1 MELVGIKVDKMKD
14 FRDGDYYIVKK
25 GEETKALLESERRE
39 VVVDVSEFFKDAE
52 KWRWGIKTE
61 KWHGVFLIG
70 IGYKGGGLVINVENV
85 VIGIKKRG
93 EEINV
98 SAVVFGKSE
107 EEAIKNAQT
116 FKLANRESIAFEMSN
131 EYYEYPLKGDIGKI
145 LSSIDRKL
153 EAIKEKSEEI
163 SAASDLILQHVKR
176 IEEKLQVLPVLE
188 ERIKKIEEKVDSKQ
202 WIVDSGK
209 DEDKVEVHFISE
221 KGVYIDGEK
230 VHINLL
236 GKVFDYLKAD
246 TKSFLSFFMLPSS
259 IYNEVDKKLQ
269 EEAKRKYL
277 EGERYISWE
286 EAEALAEKPV
296 KRKENWRIV
305 LEYKDRTF
313 KRLINILRSK
323 LRIKEERLEEIV
335 SLAIEKAIKERREV
349 VLFKDMLDVA
359 DEREKNQLKEIAKEL
374 SDVMRGGKKEY
385 EMKGKAVVVADEEY
399 EELLLYAITLEVERK
414 GKRIEVRR

>member
-1 MELVGIKVDKMKD
+1 MELVGIKVDKIKD

-25 GEETKALLESERRE
+25 GEDTKVLLEAERRE
-39 VVVDVSEFFKDAE
+39 VVVDVSEFFESAE
-52 KWRWGIKTE
+52 KWKWGIKTE

-70 IGYKGGGLVINVENV
+70 IGYKRGRLVLNVENV

-93 EEINV
+93 EEINI

-107 EEAIKNAQT
+107 EEAIKNAQS

-131 EYYEYPLKGDIGKI
+131 EYYEYPLKGDIGEI

-153 EAIKEKSEEI
+153 EEIKEKSEEI
-163 SAASDLILQHVKR
+163 SATSDLILQHVKQ

-188 ERIKKIEEKVDSKQ
+188 ERVKKIEEKIDSKQ
-202 WIVDSGK
+202 WIVDRGK

-236 GKVFDYLKAD
+236 GKVFDYLRAD
-246 TKSFLSFFMLPSS
+246 TKSFLTFFGLPSS
-259 IYNEVDKKLQ
+259 IYNEVDRKLQ

-286 EAEALAEKPV
+286 EAELLAEKPV

-313 KRLINILRSK
+313 KKLINILRSK

-349 VLFKDMLDVA
+349 VLFKDMLEIA

-385 EMKGKAVVVADEEY
+385 EMKGKAIVVADEEY